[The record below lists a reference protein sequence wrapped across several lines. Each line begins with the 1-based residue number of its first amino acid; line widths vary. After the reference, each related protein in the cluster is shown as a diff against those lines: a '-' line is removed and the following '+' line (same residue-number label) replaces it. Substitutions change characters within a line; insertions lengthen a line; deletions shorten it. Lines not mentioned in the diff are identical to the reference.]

1 MAIYELEQRV
11 LFDGA
16 VAVQAAEVVVAEMQ
30 TPDAC
35 SADSSNADSPTQNP
49 DSSSSSLT
57 FDTPSTDSD
66 QTQMFIDNI
75 IGTYDQTINGEDIL
89 VTPDNIELLSL
100 DPEIFNLQSS
110 HEVAFINSSVM
121 DSQKIVDS
129 FGDNVE
135 IVYLESK
142 KDGVEQI
149 TQYLSTHNDISAVHI
164 ISHGNDGYMTLN
176 GEVIDSNYIDSHSA
190 QFAQWHNSLTPDAD
204 ILIYG
209 CDIAKGEVGQ
219 SFILKFAAVTN
230 ADVAASTD
238 GTGGHDGNWILEY
251 CTGVIEANA
260 ISVHGYEQNNL
271 TNYLVTNTSGKN
283 SFPWACQF

>member
-89 VTPDNIELLSL
+89 VTPDNIEHVLLSL

-142 KDGVEQI
+142 KDG
-149 TQYLSTHNDISAVHI
+149 
-164 ISHGNDGYMTLN
+164 
-176 GEVIDSNYIDSHSA
+176 
-190 QFAQWHNSLTPDAD
+190 
-204 ILIYG
+204 
-209 CDIAKGEVGQ
+209 
-219 SFILKFAAVTN
+219 
-230 ADVAASTD
+230 
-238 GTGGHDGNWILEY
+238 
-251 CTGVIEANA
+251 
-260 ISVHGYEQNNL
+260 
-271 TNYLVTNTSGKN
+271 
-283 SFPWACQF
+283 